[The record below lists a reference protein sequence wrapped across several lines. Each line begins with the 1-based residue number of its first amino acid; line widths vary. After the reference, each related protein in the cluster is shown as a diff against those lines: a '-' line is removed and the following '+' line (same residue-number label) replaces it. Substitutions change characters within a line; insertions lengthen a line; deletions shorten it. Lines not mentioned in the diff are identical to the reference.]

1 MHKVDKAA
9 QRKKAERLREL
20 HQGPRILVVG
30 SVWDAASA
38 RIFELEGFAA
48 LATSSAGVA
57 YSLGY
62 PDGER
67 LPPVEMIAAVGRIAA
82 AVDVPVSADM
92 EAGYGRSPEEAAASC
107 RAVLDAGA
115 VGVNLEDA
123 ASDAPG
129 ALVPAAA
136 HAAKI
141 AAVRATADAYG
152 VPLVVNARTDVF
164 LLKVGE
170 ERGRLAEATARLR
183 AYRDAGADCLFA
195 PGVVDAATIRALVTG
210 VGAPLNILATPGC
223 PSVAELEALGVR
235 RLSQGSGPARAALAL
250 TQRIARELARS
261 GVYASFQRDAIP
273 YPDANRLFERSPS
286 RGAPGRS

>member
-1 MHKVDKAA
+1 MDKAA
-9 QRKKAERLREL
+9 QRRKAERLREL

-38 RIFELEGFAA
+38 RIFERAGFAA

-57 YSLGY
+57 YTLGR
-62 PDGER
+62 PDGEQV
-67 LPPVEMIAAVGRIAA
+67 PAADMVAAVGRIAA
-82 AVDVPVSADM
+82 AVEVPVSADM
-92 EAGYGRSPEEAAASC
+92 EAGYGGSPADAVASC
-107 RAVLDAGA
+107 RAVLEAGA

-123 ASDAPG
+123 AADAPG
-129 ALVPAAA
+129 TLVSAAA

-141 AAVRATADAYG
+141 AAVRGMGDAFG

-164 LLKVGE
+164 LLKVGAE
-170 ERGRLAEATARLR
+170 SGRLAEATARLR

-195 PGVVDAATIRALVTG
+195 PGVVDAATIRALVAG

-235 RLSQGSGPARAALAL
+235 RMSQGSGPARAVLAL
-250 TQRIARELARS
+250 TQRIAQELAQS
-261 GVYASFQRDAIP
+261 GTYAAFQRDAIP
-273 YPDANRLFERSPS
+273 YADANRLFAR
-286 RGAPGRS
+286 